1 MQPLSR
7 GKSRTRAQATAA
19 GTPTSA
25 TLPISSSTAGPGDGR
40 LHVVCNVLDGHRGVK
55 GALYTCRM
63 IESDRGEN
71 YALRET
77 ADYKRDTVTALEA
90 GRAVTRTRQFIV
102 AIAEEAGEA
111 V

>member
-1 MQPLSR
+1 
-7 GKSRTRAQATAA
+7 
-19 GTPTSA
+19 
-25 TLPISSSTAGPGDGR
+25 
-40 LHVVCNVLDGHRGVK
+40 
-55 GALYTCRM
+55 M